1 VNSAPRLGRT
11 RFNQFSSD
19 ARYTSGMSDASK
31 PMFGIEFRKE
41 KASGATRGLRRLIV
55 RFGRKND
62 GAAAVEFAIVVV
74 PFFALLFAIIELA
87 FVFWAGQVLET
98 AVQETSRLVMT
109 GQAQKQ
115 NFDQVRF
122 KTELCARVLGL
133 FNCNS
138 GMLIDVRT
146 SGAFATA
153 NLGKPTFKAD
163 GKVDD
168 SGFQYQQGGPGDI
181 VVVRV
186 MYEWPLILRTF
197 GLDLSDTPSGRRLI
211 MSAVAFRNEPYQ

>member
-1 VNSAPRLGRT
+1 
-11 RFNQFSSD
+11 
-19 ARYTSGMSDASK
+19 
-31 PMFGIEFRKE
+31 MFGIEFRKE

-62 GAAAVEFAIVVV
+62 GSAAIEFAIVAV
-74 PFFALLFAIIELA
+74 PFFAILFAIIELA

-98 AVQETSRLVMT
+98 AVHDTSRLVMT

-115 NFDQVRF
+115 NFDQARF
-122 KTELCARVLGL
+122 KTELCARVFGL
-133 FNCNS
+133 FSCNT
-138 GMLIDVRT
+138 GMIIDVRT

-153 NLGKPTFKAD
+153 NLGKPAFKAN
-163 GKVDD
+163 GQVDD
-168 SGFQYQQGGPGDI
+168 TGFQYQTGGPGDI

-186 MYEWPLILRTF
+186 MYEWPLFVRTF
-197 GLDLSDTPSGRRLI
+197 GLDLADTPSGKRLL

>member
-1 VNSAPRLGRT
+1 
-11 RFNQFSSD
+11 
-19 ARYTSGMSDASK
+19 
-31 PMFGIEFRKE
+31 MFGISFRRT
-41 KASGATRGLRRLIV
+41 KASGSSRGLRRLVV

-74 PFFALLFAIIELA
+74 PFLALLFAIIELA

-98 AVQETSRLVMT
+98 AVNDASRLIMT

-115 NFDQVRF
+115 NFDQTKF
-122 KTELCARVLGL
+122 KQELCARVLGL
-133 FNCNS
+133 FDCNA

-146 SGAFATA
+146 SGAFSSA

-163 GKVDD
+163 GKIDD
-168 SGFQYQQGGPGDI
+168 TGFQYQQGGPGDI
-181 VVVRV
+181 IVVRV

-197 GLDLSDTPSGRRLI
+197 GLDLADTPSGKRLL
-211 MSAVAFRNEPYQ
+211 MTAVAFRNEPYQ

>member
-1 VNSAPRLGRT
+1 MP
-11 RFNQFSSD
+11 
-19 ARYTSGMSDASK
+19 
-31 PMFGIEFRKE
+31 GIEFRTE
-41 KASGATRGLRRLIV
+41 NASGATRGLRRLII

-74 PFFALLFAIIELA
+74 PFFAILFAIIELA

-98 AVQETSRLVMT
+98 AVTDTSRLIMT

-115 NFDQVRF
+115 NFDQAKF
-122 KTELCARVLGL
+122 KQELCGRVFGL
-133 FNCNS
+133 FNCNT
-138 GMLIDVRT
+138 GMIIDVRT
-146 SGAFATA
+146 SGAFASA
-153 NLGKPTFKAD
+153 SMNKPTYKQD
-163 GKVDD
+163 GTIDD
-168 SGFQYQQGGPGDI
+168 TGFQYQTGGPGDI

-197 GLDLSDTPSGRRLI
+197 GLDLADTPSGKRLL

>member
-1 VNSAPRLGRT
+1 MGIREREA
-11 RFNQFSSD
+11 D
-19 ARYTSGMSDASK
+19 
-31 PMFGIEFRKE
+31 PMFGISFRKE
-41 KASGATRGLRRLIV
+41 KAYGSGRVLRRLIV
-55 RFGRKND
+55 RFGRRND

-87 FVFWAGQVLET
+87 LVFWAGQVLET
-98 AVQETSRLVMT
+98 ATHDTSRLIMT

-115 NFDQVRF
+115 SFDKTRF
-122 KTELCARVLGL
+122 KQELCNRVLGL
-133 FNCNS
+133 FNCNA

-146 SGAFATA
+146 SGAFASA
-153 NLGKPTFKAD
+153 NLGKPALKAN
-163 GKVDD
+163 GTVDD
-168 SGFQYQQGGPGDI
+168 SGFQYQTGGPGDI

-197 GLDLSDTPSGRRLI
+197 GLDLSDLPSGKRLL

>member
-1 VNSAPRLGRT
+1 
-11 RFNQFSSD
+11 
-19 ARYTSGMSDASK
+19 
-31 PMFGIEFRKE
+31 MFGISFRKE
-41 KASGATRGLRRLIV
+41 KASGKTRGLRKLIF

-87 FVFWAGQVLET
+87 LVFWAGQVLET
-98 AVQETSRLVMT
+98 AVNDTGRLIMT

-115 NFDQVRF
+115 SFDQTRF
-122 KTELCARVLGL
+122 KQELCARVLGL
-133 FNCNS
+133 FTCDS
-138 GMLIDVRT
+138 RMVIDVRT
-146 SGAFATA
+146 AGGFASA
-153 NLGKPTFKAD
+153 NMGKPTYKKD
-163 GKVDD
+163 GKIDD
-168 SGFQYQQGGPGDI
+168 TGFSYQTGGPGEI

-197 GLDLSDTPSGRRLI
+197 GLDIADTPSGNRLI

>member
-1 VNSAPRLGRT
+1 
-11 RFNQFSSD
+11 
-19 ARYTSGMSDASK
+19 
-31 PMFGIEFRKE
+31 MFGIEFRKE
-41 KASGATRGLRRLIV
+41 KASGATRGLRRLVV

-62 GAAAVEFAIVVV
+62 GAAAVEFAIVAV
-74 PFFALLFAIIELA
+74 PFIAMLFAIIELA

-98 AVQETSRLVMT
+98 AVHDTSRLIMT

-115 NFDQVRF
+115 TFDQTRF
-122 KTELCARVLGL
+122 KQELCARVLGL
-133 FNCNS
+133 FNCNT
-138 GMLIDVRT
+138 GMIIDVRT

-153 NLGKPTFKAD
+153 NLSKPTFKPN
-163 GKVDD
+163 GQLDD
-168 SGFQYQQGGPGDI
+168 TGFSFQTGGPGDI

-197 GLDLSDTPSGRRLI
+197 GLDLADTPSGKRLL

>member
-1 VNSAPRLGRT
+1 
-11 RFNQFSSD
+11 
-19 ARYTSGMSDASK
+19 
-31 PMFGIEFRKE
+31 MFGISFRKE
-41 KASGATRGLRRLIV
+41 KASGRSHGLRRLVI

-62 GAAAVEFAIVVV
+62 GAAAVEFAIVIV

-87 FVFWAGQVLET
+87 LVFWAGQVLET
-98 AVQETSRLVMT
+98 ATHDTSRLVMT

-115 NFDQVRF
+115 NFDKTRF
-122 KTELCARVLGL
+122 KTELCNRILGL
-133 FNCNS
+133 FNCNT
-138 GMLIDVRT
+138 GIMIDVRT
-146 SGAFATA
+146 SGAFASA
-153 NLGKPTFKAD
+153 NLGKPAIAN

-168 SGFQYQQGGPGDI
+168 SNFTYQAGGPGDI

-197 GLDLSDTPSGRRLI
+197 GLDLSDLPSGKRLL

>member
-1 VNSAPRLGRT
+1 M
-11 RFNQFSSD
+11 
-19 ARYTSGMSDASK
+19 Y
-31 PMFGIEFRKE
+31 GISFRKM
-41 KASGATRGLRRLIV
+41 KASGSSRGLRRLVIG
-55 RFGRKND
+55 FGRKDD

-98 AVQETSRLVMT
+98 AVHDTSRLIMT

-115 NFDQVRF
+115 GFDQTKF
-122 KTELCARVLGL
+122 KEELCNRVLGL
-133 FNCNS
+133 FTCGA
-138 GMLIDVRT
+138 GMLVDVRT
-146 SGAFATA
+146 STGFGSA
-153 NLGKPTFKAD
+153 NLGKPTFKAN
-163 GKVDD
+163 GAIDD
-168 SGFQYQQGGPGDI
+168 TGFQYQQGGPGEI

-197 GLDLSDTPSGRRLI
+197 GLDLADTPSGKRLL

>member
-1 VNSAPRLGRT
+1 MAQIKV
-11 RFNQFSSD
+11 
-19 ARYTSGMSDASK
+19 
-31 PMFGIEFRKE
+31 MFGIEFRTE
-41 KASGATRGLRRLIV
+41 KSSGATRGLRRLIV

-74 PFFALLFAIIELA
+74 PFFAILFAIIELA

-98 AVQETSRLVMT
+98 AVHDTSRLIMT

-115 NFDQVRF
+115 NFDQAKF
-122 KTELCARVLGL
+122 KQELCGRVFGL
-133 FNCNS
+133 FSCNT
-138 GMLIDVRT
+138 GMIIDVRT
-146 SGAFATA
+146 SGAFSSA
-153 NLGKPTFKAD
+153 NMSKPTYKQD
-163 GKVDD
+163 GTIDD
-168 SGFQYQQGGPGDI
+168 TGFQYQAGGPGDI

-197 GLDLSDTPSGRRLI
+197 GLDLADTPSGKRLL

>member
-1 VNSAPRLGRT
+1 MYGISFRRT
-11 RFNQFSSD
+11 
-19 ARYTSGMSDASK
+19 
-31 PMFGIEFRKE
+31 
-41 KASGATRGLRRLIV
+41 KASGSSRGLRRLVV
-55 RFGRKND
+55 RFGRKNE

-98 AVQETSRLVMT
+98 AVHDTSRLIMT

-115 NFDQVRF
+115 GFSQAKF
-122 KTELCARVLGL
+122 KEELCNRVLGL
-133 FNCNS
+133 FSCSS
-138 GMLIDVRT
+138 GMMIDVRT
-146 SGAFATA
+146 SGTFSSA

-163 GKVDD
+163 GTIDD

-197 GLDLSDTPSGRRLI
+197 GLDLADTPGGRRLL

>member
-1 VNSAPRLGRT
+1 
-11 RFNQFSSD
+11 
-19 ARYTSGMSDASK
+19 
-31 PMFGIEFRKE
+31 MFGISIRRT
-41 KASGATRGLRRLIV
+41 KASGSSRGLRRLVV

-98 AVQETSRLVMT
+98 AVHDASRLIMT
-109 GQAQKQ
+109 GQAAKNGFNQAM
-115 NFDQVRF
+115 F
-122 KTELCARVLGL
+122 KTELCNRVLGL
-133 FNCNS
+133 FNCS
-138 GMLIDVRT
+138 TGMLIDVRT
-146 SGAFATA
+146 SGAFSTA

-163 GKVDD
+163 GTIDD

-197 GLDLSDTPSGRRLI
+197 GLDLADTPSGKRLL

>member
-1 VNSAPRLGRT
+1 
-11 RFNQFSSD
+11 
-19 ARYTSGMSDASK
+19 
-31 PMFGIEFRKE
+31 MFRVSFRKE

-98 AVQETSRLVMT
+98 AVHDTSRLVMT

-115 NFDQVRF
+115 SFDQARF
-122 KTELCARVLGL
+122 KQELCARILGL
-133 FNCNS
+133 FTCDS
-138 GMLIDVRT
+138 RMIIDVRT
-146 SGAFATA
+146 SGSFATA
-153 NLGKPTFKAD
+153 NLGKPTFKVD
-163 GKVDD
+163 GQVDD
-168 SGFQYQQGGPGDI
+168 SGFQYQAGGPGDI

-197 GLDLSDTPSGRRLI
+197 GLDLADTPSGRRLL

>member
-1 VNSAPRLGRT
+1 
-11 RFNQFSSD
+11 
-19 ARYTSGMSDASK
+19 
-31 PMFGIEFRKE
+31 MFGISFRRT
-41 KASGATRGLRRLIV
+41 KASGSSRGLRRLVV
-55 RFGRKND
+55 RFGRKSD

-74 PFFALLFAIIELA
+74 PFLALLFAIIELA

-98 AVQETSRLVMT
+98 AVNDASRLIMT

-115 NFDQVRF
+115 NFNQTKF
-122 KTELCARVLGL
+122 KEELCARVLGL
-133 FNCNS
+133 FNCS
-138 GMLIDVRT
+138 AGILIDVRT
-146 SGAFATA
+146 SGAFSSA

-163 GKVDD
+163 GKIDD

-197 GLDLSDTPSGRRLI
+197 GLDLADTPSGRRLM

>member
-1 VNSAPRLGRT
+1 
-11 RFNQFSSD
+11 
-19 ARYTSGMSDASK
+19 
-31 PMFGIEFRKE
+31 MFGISIRRT
-41 KASGATRGLRRLIV
+41 KASGSSRGLRRLV
-55 RFGRKND
+55 VGFGRKND

-98 AVQETSRLVMT
+98 AVHDASRLIMT
-109 GQAQKQ
+109 GQAAKNGFNQAT
-115 NFDQVRF
+115 F
-122 KTELCARVLGL
+122 KTELCNRVLGL
-133 FNCNS
+133 FNCNT

-146 SGAFATA
+146 SGSFSTA
-153 NLGKPTFKAD
+153 NLGKPTFKAN
-163 GKVDD
+163 GTIDD

-197 GLDLSDTPSGRRLI
+197 GLDLADTPGGRRLL

>member
-1 VNSAPRLGRT
+1 LA
-11 RFNQFSSD
+11 Q
-19 ARYTSGMSDASK
+19 AEK
-31 PMFGIEFRKE
+31 MFGIEFRKE
-41 KASGATRGLRRLIV
+41 KASGATRGLRRLVV

-62 GAAAVEFAIVVV
+62 GAAAVEFAIVAV
-74 PFFALLFAIIELA
+74 PFFAILFAIIELA

-98 AVQETSRLVMT
+98 AVHDTSRLVMT

-115 NFDQVRF
+115 NFDQARF

-133 FNCNS
+133 FSCDA
-138 GMLIDVRT
+138 GMIIDVRT

-153 NLGKPTFKAD
+153 NLGKPAFKAN
-163 GKVDD
+163 GQVDD
-168 SGFQYQQGGPGDI
+168 TGFQYQTGGPGDI

-186 MYEWPLILRTF
+186 MYEWPLFVRTF
-197 GLDLSDTPSGRRLI
+197 GLDLADTPSGRRLL